1 MSHAAPS
8 SKLLALVDS
17 DSDELSGLGAK
28 VNSNSTKDHKMPLA
42 KKARGRPP
50 AAHKVTKPSQRATK
64 THKNPKLAAAVSKAE
79 EEGAVDIST
88 MVEGKAPKRGRKAAA
103 KDEEEGEEMAKNDG
117 GFTSPI
123 KPSVGK
129 RRGRP
134 KAAVAA
140 MSKTDDSDE
149 VPNSAAKH
157 TGPPAKRGRR
167 PATKPTQNEELEIPE
182 TQAQDAM
189 DVEMELDDQFED
201 LPVPRQPAR
210 HTSRAGGSSDVE
222 ASETQLRRKL
232 GETTRKYDHL
242 EAKYRDLRDIG
253 VKAAE
258 RNFDNLKKESEE
270 RANTASELIGQLKAD
285 LAMQR
290 DLAKAGQ
297 QYKKQ
302 LEEMEAK
309 VAALTTTLAETR
321 QEVKTLST
329 KLAASRSAEAAAST
343 KTVPGSA
350 IKGGSAAARALAS
363 SDVVQTG
370 QLKEDLYGDLT
381 GLIVRV
387 TKRDSNGQVFDCIQ
401 TGRNGTLHFKLEV
414 ESESSGDNYDEAHF
428 TYKPQLD
435 KNRDRDLINMLPD
448 FLVEEITFPRPHAAK
463 FYARVVKSL
472 TERID

>member
-1 MSHAAPS
+1 MSHVARS

-28 VNSNSTKDHKMPLA
+28 ISSDSTKDHEMPLA
-42 KKARGRPP
+42 KKTRGRPP
-50 AAHKVTKPSQRATK
+50 AAHKVTKPSQKATK
-64 THKNPKLAAAVSKAE
+64 TRMNHKLAAAISKAE
-79 EEGAVDIST
+79 EEGMVDISAKD
-88 MVEGKAPKRGRKAAA
+88 EGKTSKRGRKAAA
-103 KDEEEGEEMAKNDG
+103 KDEEETEMAEKDG
-117 GFTSPI
+117 GMTSSV
-123 KPSVGK
+123 KPS
-129 RRGRP
+129 RGRP
-134 KAAVAA
+134 KATVAA
-140 MSKTDDSDE
+140 VSKADDSNE
-149 VPNSAAKH
+149 VPDSAAKR
-157 TGPPAKRGRR
+157 TAPPAKRGRR
-167 PATKPTQNEELEIPE
+167 PVTTPTQNEESEIPE
-182 TQAQDAM
+182 TQAQDNM
-189 DVEMELDDQFED
+189 DIETELDDHFED
-201 LPVPRQPAR
+201 LPVPRQPAC
-210 HTSRAGGSSDVE
+210 HTSRVGGSSDVE
-222 ASETQLRRKL
+222 TSEVQLRRKL
-232 GETTRKYDHL
+232 GEMTRKYNHL

-258 RNFDNLKKESEE
+258 RNFDNLKKETEE
-270 RANTASELIGQLKAD
+270 RANTANDLIGQLKAD

-309 VAALTTTLAETR
+309 VAALTTSLAESR

-329 KLAASRSAEAAAST
+329 RLAVSRSAEAAAST

-350 IKGGSAAARALAS
+350 VKGGSAAARALAS

-414 ESESSGDNYDEAHF
+414 ESEASGESYEEAHF
-428 TYKPQLD
+428 TYRPQLD
-435 KNRDRDLINMLPD
+435 ENRDRDLIDMLPD

>member
-1 MSHAAPS
+1 MSHAARP
-8 SKLLALVDS
+8 KLLALVDS

-28 VNSNSTKDHKMPLA
+28 INSNSTKDYKMPLA

-50 AAHKVTKPSQRATK
+50 AAHKVTKPSQRAAK
-64 THKNPKLAAAVSKAE
+64 TRMDPKLAAALSKAE
-79 EEGAVDIST
+79 EEGAVDTST
-88 MVEGKAPKRGRKAAA
+88 MVEGKASKRGRKAAA
-103 KDEEEGEEMAKNDG
+103 KDEEEEKEMAEKNG
-117 GFTSPI
+117 GINSPA
-123 KPSVGK
+123 KPGSGK
-129 RRGRP
+129 PRGRP
-134 KAAVAA
+134 KAAAV
-140 MSKTDDSDE
+140 SKADDSNE
-149 VPNSAAKH
+149 VPDSAVKR
-157 TGPPAKRGRR
+157 TTPPAKRGRR
-167 PATKPTQNEELEIPE
+167 PATKPTQNEESEIPE
-182 TQAQDAM
+182 TQTQDSL
-189 DVEMELDDQFED
+189 DIDMELDDQFED
-201 LPVPRQPAR
+201 QAVPRQPAR

-222 ASETQLRRKL
+222 AGEVQLRRKL

-321 QEVKTLST
+321 QDVKTLST
-329 KLAASRSAEAAAST
+329 RLAASRSAEAAAST

-350 IKGGSAAARALAS
+350 VKSGSAAARALAN
-363 SDVVQTG
+363 SDVVQMG

-387 TKRDSNGQVFDCIQ
+387 MKRDSHGQVFDCIQ

-414 ESESSGDNYDEAHF
+414 ESESSSENYEEAHF

-435 KNRDRDLINMLPD
+435 ENRDRDLIDVLPD

-472 TERID
+472 TERVD